1 MHIGP
6 VLRQQRLLKGL
17 TVTEA
22 ATLGGVTRSY
32 LSMVETAQRAPNP
45 ELLVPFTRKLAM
57 PTETWLPAFLADER
71 RCSRLMRLGRALFA
85 SGDYVAARCA
95 LLRALRVSRES
106 GDARYNSEIHMLL
119 GQVCYAQGRYPPAL
133 RWFGRLER
141 AIRHGTDKHTRAVV
155 RYNVAQC
162 MAKVGQELDALPRF
176 DEAIAEFGQLGL
188 TFELGKAWLA
198 KANLLL
204 SAKMHREA
212 RQAYRSAAYYLGGTP
227 HSGDALLGCAICA
240 RVLDG
245 AKASLPLLQEIVGIS
260 DSDPVLCAKVRVHI
274 AIALRE
280 IGRFDEAVAEIDKSL
295 AVRAELPS
303 PLAAS
308 LLAEATLIHALRHDR
323 AAAVHALSLYKAVQ
337 GPRDGQD
344 IAAMRILARVLGA
357 PPPEEELP
365 RVVEE
370 EHEHRLRDALRL
382 LQDGGMREA

>member
-45 ELLVPFTRKLAM
+45 ELLVPFTRKLAI
-57 PTETWLPAFLADER
+57 PTEIWLPAFLADES
-71 RCSRLMRLGRALFA
+71 RCSRLMRLGRAFFA
-85 SGDYVAARCA
+85 SGDHAAARRA

-106 GDARYNSEIHMLL
+106 GDARYNSDIHMLL
-119 GQVCYAQGRYPPAL
+119 GQVCYAQGRYLSAL
-133 RWFGRLER
+133 RWFRRLER
-141 AIRHGTDKHTRAVV
+141 AIRHGADKRTHAIVH
-155 RYNVAQC
+155 YNVAQC

-176 DEAIAEFGQLGL
+176 DEAIAEFGQLEL
-188 TFELGKAWLA
+188 KFELGKTWLA

-204 SAKMHREA
+204 SARMHREA
-212 RQAYRSAAYYLGGTP
+212 RQAYRSAAYYLRGRR
-227 HSGDALLGCAICA
+227 HSGDALLGCAITA

-245 AKASLPLLQEIVGIS
+245 ARASLPLLQKIV
-260 DSDPVLCAKVRVHI
+260 DTDADPVLCAKVHAHM

-280 IGRFDEAVAEIDKSL
+280 IGRLGEAVAEIEKSL
-295 AVRAELPS
+295 SVQAELPP
-303 PLAAS
+303 PLEAS

-323 AAAVHALSLYKAVQ
+323 AAALRALSRYNAVQ
-337 GPRDGQD
+337 GPREGQD

-357 PPPEEELP
+357 PPPEEDLP

-382 LQDGGMREA
+382 LQDGGALEA